1 MTKTLQHVICFGGE
15 WLFKILGAAD
25 CLQWTQVNCGSSF
38 ASRHHMAC
46 KAETFVG
53 LMEPSTDPYLV
64 GVAVDVRTAFDETQ
78 PGRVCM
84 VSLHMLVCVCI

>member
-1 MTKTLQHVICFGGE
+1 
-15 WLFKILGAAD
+15 
-25 CLQWTQVNCGSSF
+25 
-38 ASRHHMAC
+38 MAC
-46 KAETFVG
+46 KEEAFVG

>member
-1 MTKTLQHVICFGGE
+1 MVQVLPLGTI
-15 WLFKILGAAD
+15 WLVRRKRL
-25 CLQWTQVNCGSSF
+25 V
-38 ASRHHMAC
+38 
-46 KAETFVG
+46 